1 MSSDGPTSWPTFGSE
16 ELDWSAAD
24 DDYGPRASRSLH
36 SGPYRAAVPPRIA
49 DADLSL
55 PPATVALVTEA
66 SAEIARFDGEALG
79 STTSFAA
86 LLLRTE
92 AASSSQIED
101 LSSSPK
107 AIALAELG
115 QGYCL
120 RRGAE
125 VFDLGRAGSLGAQQ
139 QGGERRGGP
148 ERLPVEASDLRAGFR
163 DQGNRGGR
171 QAQVGVSDAWR
182 DSCPVGAAVQAA
194 ACPGT
199 VVVVGRAPVEFLR
212 PESRPAGGS
221 IR

>member
-55 PPATVALVTEA
+55 PRATVALVTEA

-115 QGYCL
+115 
-120 RRGAE
+120 RRGRANADQIVANVAAMTEALRVAARLDAE
-125 VFDLGRAGSLGAQQ
+125 AILAMHSALMAHHATAVFPVDPSSPCRPVSSVTRTGTSQPSVVTATGTWRRSSPRSRVPSSQPWPTRA
-139 QGGERRGGP
+139 R
-148 ERLPVEASDLRAGFR
+148 
-163 DQGNRGGR
+163 
-171 QAQVGVSDAWR
+171 
-182 DSCPVGAAVQAA
+182 
-194 ACPGT
+194 
-199 VVVVGRAPVEFLR
+199 
-212 PESRPAGGS
+212 
-221 IR
+221 